1 MAASR
6 SETTGPDVLKR
17 ADPDSLGP
25 DEPSIRET
33 FGQLLDDGR
42 AYARAEVDLA
52 KLKVRAEAKRYRK
65 AAMLG
70 GVAVALGLAALVA
83 FAMTLVIGFARLLG
97 PIGGGVAAVLLLGL
111 GAYAFMS
118 LAQGEI
124 AARPDDRDNGDDDDR
139 G

>member
-1 MAASR
+1 
-6 SETTGPDVLKR
+6 VLKR
-17 ADPDSLGP
+17 ADPDPLSP

-42 AYARAEVDLA
+42 AYARAEIDLA
-52 KLKVRAEAKRYRK
+52 KLRARVEVARYRK
-65 AAMLG
+65 AAILG
-70 GVAVALGLAALVA
+70 GVAAALGLAALVA

-97 PIGGGVAAVLLLGL
+97 PVGGGIAAVLLLGL

-118 LAQGEI
+118 LAQGAIETRPG
-124 AARPDDRDNGDDDDR
+124 ARDDGDDDDR

>member
-1 MAASR
+1 
-6 SETTGPDVLKR
+6 VLKR
-17 ADPDSLGP
+17 TDPDPLGA

-42 AYARAEVDLA
+42 AYARAELDLV
-52 KLKVRAEAKRYRK
+52 KLRARAEANRYRK
-65 AAMLG
+65 AAILG
-70 GVAVALGLAALVA
+70 GVAAALGLAALVA

-97 PIGGGVAAVLLLGL
+97 PFGGGAAAVLLLGL

-118 LAQGEI
+118 LAQGAIED
-124 AARPDDRDNGDDDDR
+124 RPGASDDGDDHDR